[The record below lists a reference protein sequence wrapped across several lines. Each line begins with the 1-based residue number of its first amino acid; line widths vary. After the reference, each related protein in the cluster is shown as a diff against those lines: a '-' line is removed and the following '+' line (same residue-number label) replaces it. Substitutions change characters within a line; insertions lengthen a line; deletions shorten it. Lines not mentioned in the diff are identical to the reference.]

1 MHSQTVATLYR
12 EDSTMIKSLLLD
24 THWISP
30 CNKNSTNMNNWYY
43 TNTSIYHELAH
54 SNTKQVMLK
63 VYRLNLTLNTN
74 FHTMQKE
81 TNSRGSYW
89 CRFDAIH
96 CLKHAWSSYA
106 NSVCEVIAK
115 WQITK
120 DMQARI
126 YQQPSRLL
134 KILYLHL
141 KSWMN
146 KLQPWAWKRL
156 GSPQPINKPR
166 WPSSLSNSKVRSN
179 RRHSDANAK
188 HTCLTI

>member
-1 MHSQTVATLYR
+1 MWIT
-12 EDSTMIKSLLLD
+12 D
-24 THWISP
+24 TNTI
-30 CNKNSTNMNNWYY
+30 
-43 TNTSIYHELAH
+43 TSIYHELAH

-74 FHTMQKE
+74 FHTMQKNLTVE
-81 TNSRGSYW
+81 DHTDVPVDLMPSTV
-89 CRFDAIH
+89 
-96 CLKHAWSSYA
+96 SSMPDPA
-106 NSVCEVIAK
+106 TPTLCCEVIAK

-120 DMQARI
+120 DLQARI

-156 GSPQPINKPR
+156 GSPQPLNKPR

-188 HTCLTI
+188 HTYLTI